1 MKVAQHRFIPSRPDH
16 YNLNSYLVNQC
27 EGQRPETSKNSGPYL
42 QTAASSAMRC
52 ARRARRHKG
61 WGALAL
67 FETKGNPTLKTLLA
81 VIKSV
86 GMGMS
91 VEPEIWVQAQIKL
104 VAGQDPKPS
113 SARSIW

>member
-1 MKVAQHRFIPSRPDH
+1 MPKPH
-16 YNLNSYLVNQC
+16 
-27 EGQRPETSKNSGPYL
+27 L

-52 ARRARRHKG
+52 AWRASRHKV

-86 GMGMS
+86 GVRMS
-91 VEPEIWVQAQIKL
+91 VEPENWVLVQAKSM
-104 VAGQDPKPS
+104 ASQDPEPNS
-113 SARSIW
+113 DL